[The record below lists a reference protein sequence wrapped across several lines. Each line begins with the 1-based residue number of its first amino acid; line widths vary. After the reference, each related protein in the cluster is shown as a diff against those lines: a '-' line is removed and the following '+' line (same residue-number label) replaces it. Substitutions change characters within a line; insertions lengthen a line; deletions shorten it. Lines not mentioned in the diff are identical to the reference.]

1 MNQKNSE
8 LEFYMQLKLYFYQLK
23 IGCTLYDTLYES
35 HINHKKTSI
44 EYTQINKGPKHVTIK
59 KSMTEKVTQQEEKTR
74 DEMVTRQKTMKWQQ
88 LLHSYQ

>member
-1 MNQKNSE
+1 
-8 LEFYMQLKLYFYQLK
+8 MQLKLYFYQLK

-59 KSMTEKVTQQEEKTR
+59 KSMTEKVT
-74 DEMVTRQKTMKWQQ
+74 
-88 LLHSYQ
+88 